1 MSKKPGKNPVHRDD
15 TRRLSRSIVCI
26 LTPKPQ
32 ITDALR
38 KEQTTI
44 NIAKNR
50 ASDLLSTSIEE
61 LSVLTDQILPVVTLE
76 MPNYFRESADFQNGL
91 SKGAELTDSV
101 RGCVLQIQVSD
112 SESPAVRNEL
122 GISHLVAIQICPQ
135 DGGWTNPNGLSSV
148 IVETTAEKL
157 PLLIHDIVL
166 DIAMFHS
173 WPYLNESYP
182 RTEDR
187 IEFSKRKSAFAVA
200 KSLGSYYGPIKD
212 ASIEYFSFAAHCREA
227 GIFQYMKYRDLWNE
241 FITSEL
247 HAQKPPGLLE
257 DPVQFIL
264 GFHHQ
269 AGQIS
274 RKKLALEVGR
284 LKAGTYLFLLTRKRP
299 ARRLIRSRLA
309 REFGRKSYRQG
320 LWKIVPFGPG
330 VPHVAILPFVSLF
343 KFRVSNEQ

>member
-1 MSKKPGKNPVHRDD
+1 LGKKSVHRDE

-32 ITDALR
+32 TTDTVR
-38 KEQTTI
+38 REQTTI

-50 ASDLLSTSIEE
+50 ARDLLSSSIEE

-76 MPNYFRESADFQNGL
+76 MPNYFRESADFPKGL
-91 SKGAELTDSV
+91 SQGAELTGSV
-101 RGCVLQIQVSD
+101 RGCVLQIDVSD
-112 SESPAVRNEL
+112 SESSTVRSEL
-122 GISHLVAIQICPQ
+122 GISHLVAIQIGPR
-135 DGGWTNPNGLSSV
+135 DGGWKNPNGLSSV
-148 IVETTAEKL
+148 VVETTAEKL
-157 PLLIHDIVL
+157 AFLIHDIVL

-182 RTEDR
+182 STEDR
-187 IEFSKRKSAFAVA
+187 IEFSKRKSAFAVR

-212 ASIEYFSFAAHCREA
+212 SSIEYFSFAAHCREP
-227 GIFQYMKYRDLWNE
+227 GTFQYMKFRDLWNE

-247 HAQKPPGLLE
+247 QTQPPPPLGLMD
-257 DPVQFIL
+257 DPVHYIL

-274 RKKLALEVGR
+274 RTKLSRKVGR
-284 LKAGTYLFLLTRKRP
+284 LKAGTYLFLMTRKRP

-309 REFGRKSYRQG
+309 REFGRKNYRQG
-320 LWKIVPFGPG
+320 LWKIVPFGPD

-343 KFRVSNEQ
+343 KFRVLNEQ